1 MTRMLGALALLS
13 LLALPSAA
21 AEPVSQT
28 FAAPPEKLW
37 TTTISVLK
45 QLGWDVD
52 KSDQAGGWINT
63 ESRSVDGEDYGVYA
77 KGTRHRLM
85 IKLRGAG
92 GNRTTVTGERALF
105 KRERIM
111 WVDKDE
117 ALVTSDQT
125 IEKAV
130 LTAIGQAL

>member
-1 MTRMLGALALLS
+1 MRRILAAIALSSFLVLPALAG
-13 LLALPSAA
+13 
-21 AEPVSQT
+21 EPVSQT
-28 FAAPPEKLW
+28 FGASPEKMW
-37 TTTISVLK
+37 TTTTSVLK
-45 QLGWDVD
+45 QLGWDIE

-85 IKLRGAG
+85 IKLKATG
-92 GNRTTVTGERALF
+92 GNRTTVTVERALF

-111 WVDKDE
+111 WIDKDE
-117 ALVTSDQT
+117 PLMTTDQT
-125 IEKAV
+125 VEKAV